1 MTLQDTTN
9 AINDQVA
16 SVEHLARAWSSVR
29 EIIKETIS
37 LSLQLEDS
45 QLLISKNLKENLMD
59 ITALA
64 KAVTDQNAAMVIF
77 AADVKAAAAE
87 ITTLMQQLNG
97 SPSQAD
103 IDAIT
108 AAVAKNTATINASA
122 VQLEAAASNHVPTPA
137 PPSTPPAGDNSG
149 QAL

>member
-1 MTLQDTTN
+1 MSIQDTTA

-29 EIIKETIS
+29 DIIKETIS

-45 QLLISKNLKENLMD
+45 QLLVSKTLKENLMD
-59 ITALA
+59 MTGLT
-64 KAVTDQNAAMVIF
+64 KAVADQSAAMVIF
-77 AADVKAAAAE
+77 AADVKAATAE
-87 ITTLMQQLNG
+87 IATLMQQLNG

-122 VQLEAAASNHVPTPA
+122 AQLEAAAANHT
-137 PPSTPPAGDNSG
+137 TTTGTGGDNSG
-149 QAL
+149 QSL

>member
-1 MTLQDTTN
+1 MSIQDTTA

-29 EIIKETIS
+29 DIIKETIS

-45 QLLISKNLKENLMD
+45 QLLVSKTLKEILMD
-59 ITALA
+59 MTGLT
-64 KAVTDQNAAMVIF
+64 KAVADQSTAMVTF
-77 AADVKAAAAE
+77 AADVKAATAE
-87 ITTLMQQLNG
+87 IATLMQQLNG

-122 VQLEAAASNHVPTPA
+122 TQLETAASNHATTTTGGGQDP
-137 PPSTPPAGDNSG
+137 